1 MLASANPLH
10 PGSRSLLSA
19 YVSTSITERLRAG
32 GIPAARRMLRVP
44 MPLPSLPAVQPVTAP
59 AATAEQLAWLALTLT
74 PGLGPQRIKRAFQV
88 KKQLDRVFSMALTEL
103 EGLGFPAE
111 AAQFVFEGNAERAA
125 EKEWIAVA
133 EAGAEILVYID
144 SDYPERLRNIFDPPP
159 VLWLRGDRK
168 LLVRP
173 GIAVVGTRRPS
184 PYGLGM
190 SEMLSRDLAARRL
203 VILSGMARGIDTAAH
218 KGALAAG
225 GKTIAVWGTGV
236 DVIYPKENKALAED
250 ILRGGGAILSELPLG
265 TFPAPQNFPNR
276 NRILSG
282 MSVGVLVIEAAENSG
297 TRITARC
304 AMEQNRDVYAV
315 PGNVTNKG
323 SWGPNT
329 LIKQGARL
337 TATWEDVWEDLP
349 SQVRLQLEDEA
360 ALAMQGAESKG
371 GAAASTEPATLFA
384 MSPFAMPPMREQE
397 SVVYLELR
405 HDEPTQVD
413 GLMELLEGRLSS
425 AEIFT
430 ALFELEIAGHIR
442 QMPGKNYVRRM

>member
-1 MLASANPLH
+1 MPTPL
-10 PGSRSLLSA
+10 L
-19 YVSTSITERLRAG
+19 
-32 GIPAARRMLRVP
+32 PAALTT
-44 MPLPSLPAVQPVTAP
+44 TAT
-59 AATAEQLAWLALTLT
+59 AASAEQLAWLALTLT
-74 PGLGPQRIKRAFQV
+74 PGLGPQRIKRAFQI

-111 AAQFVFEGNAERAA
+111 AAHFVFEGNAERAA
-125 EKEWIAVA
+125 EKEWAAVA
-133 EAGAEILVYID
+133 EAGAEILVYSD
-144 SDYPERLRNIFDPPP
+144 SDYPEQLRNIFDPPP
-159 VLWLRGDRK
+159 VLWLRGNRK
-168 LLVRP
+168 LLARP

-360 ALAMQGAESKG
+360 ALATQGVESKG
-371 GAAASTEPATLFA
+371 GAAASTGSATLFA
-384 MSPFAMPPMREQE
+384 MTPFAVPPMREQE